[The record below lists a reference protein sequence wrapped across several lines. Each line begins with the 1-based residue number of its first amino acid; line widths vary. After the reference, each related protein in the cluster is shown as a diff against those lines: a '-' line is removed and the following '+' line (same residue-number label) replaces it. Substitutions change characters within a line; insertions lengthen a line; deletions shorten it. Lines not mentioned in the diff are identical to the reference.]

1 MHCLEPPWAVKVM
14 IMSTPNQRKVVLD
27 SRPGSAAHSLW
38 DLGLTRDSGKSG
50 LREPLTSSI
59 PLSFSSHCT
68 DGETEVQGKVMAS
81 PESKQIN

>member
-14 IMSTPNQRKVVLD
+14 IMSTPSQRKVVPD
-27 SRPGSAAHSLW
+27 SSAGSDAHSLR
-38 DLGLTRDSGKSG
+38 DLGLTRDSGQSG
-50 LREPLTSSI
+50 LKEPLTSPI
-59 PLSFSSHCT
+59 PLSFSHRT